1 MAKDENSDEA
11 EENVY
16 KENTRED
23 LVDNDE
29 LSPEEEAFMKGYD
42 EASSSDEILKDE
54 TKEEPR
60 VEEEED

>member
-1 MAKDENSDEA
+1 MVNEDGNMDEG

-16 KENTRED
+16 NDEARED

-42 EASSSDEILKDE
+42 EANESNEDEESDEE
-54 TKEEPR
+54 KEE
-60 VEEEED
+60 

>member
-1 MAKDENSDEA
+1 MVNEDGNMDEG

-16 KENTRED
+16 NDEARED

-42 EASSSDEILKDE
+42 EASEPDELDDASDEDE
-54 TKEEPR
+54 SKEKEE
-60 VEEEED
+60 D